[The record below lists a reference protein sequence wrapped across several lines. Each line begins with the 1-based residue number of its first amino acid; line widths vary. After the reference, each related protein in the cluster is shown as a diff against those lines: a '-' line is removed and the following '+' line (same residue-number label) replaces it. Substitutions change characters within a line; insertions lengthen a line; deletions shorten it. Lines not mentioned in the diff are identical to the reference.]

1 MAGDVWTF
9 IGTVESINVKGDKSA
24 ASHQCLFALKS
35 ANGTKR
41 SFLLDPFTVPNRYAA
56 QLQVLCAAAASLGT
70 LKINATARNAKEP
83 PIAWELELWPTQK
96 AKRR

>member
-9 IGTVESINVKGDKSA
+9 IGTVESINVKGDKTA

-35 ANGTKR
+35 TNGKKA
-41 SFLLDPFTVPNRYAA
+41 SFLLDPFTVPDRYVA
-56 QLQVLCAAAASLGT
+56 QLQVLCAAAVSHGT
-70 LKINATARNAKEP
+70 LKINANAKNPKEP
-83 PIAWELELWPTQK
+83 AIAWELELWPTQK